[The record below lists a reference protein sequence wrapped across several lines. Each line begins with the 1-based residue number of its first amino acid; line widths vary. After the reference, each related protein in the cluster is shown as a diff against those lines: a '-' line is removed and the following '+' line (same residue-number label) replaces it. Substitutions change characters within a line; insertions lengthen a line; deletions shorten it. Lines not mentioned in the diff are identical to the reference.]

1 MTGAYYSLAELS
13 ERAEV
18 PERTV
23 RYYIQKKLIP
33 GPLGR
38 GRKSR
43 YSDDHLERLREIRQL
58 RALGIPLDII
68 EVHMEEYE
76 PEAPMAQASGGTP
89 SDRLSDAPPPPGDRG
104 PSELTPQRDVIAGPM
119 PACEL
124 EGPSRASAAL
134 DYIARVRA
142 ATASAARTP
151 SSPRPGRSSR
161 TRPSHTDQHSHW
173 ERISITPDIE
183 LHVRSPVPRSQ
194 RRALEQLLE
203 KAKELF
209 AEESP

>member
-1 MTGAYYSLAELS
+1 MTGAHYSLAELS

-43 YSDDHLERLREIRQL
+43 YSDDHLDRLREIRQL

-68 EVHMEEYE
+68 EAHMEEYE
-76 PEAPMAQASGGTP
+76 PGSPMTQASGAPP
-89 SDRLSDAPPPPGDRG
+89 SDRLSDGPPPPGDPG
-104 PSELTPQRDVIAGPM
+104 PSEPPPQRSVIADPM
-119 PACEL
+119 PACGL

-142 ATASAARTP
+142 ATAPAGRTSA
-151 SSPRPGRSSR
+151 SPRPGRSSR
-161 TRPSHTDQHSHW
+161 TRPQHTDQRSSW
-173 ERISITPDIE
+173 ERTCITPDIE
-183 LHVRSPVPRSQ
+183 LHVRSSLPRSQ
-194 RRALEQLLE
+194 KRALEQLLE
-203 KAKELF
+203 KARELF

>member
-1 MTGAYYSLAELS
+1 MTGVYYSLAELS

-43 YSDDHLERLREIRQL
+43 YSDDHLDRLREIRQL

-68 EVHMEEYE
+68 DVHMEEYE
-76 PEAPMAQASGGTP
+76 PGSPMARTSGGPP
-89 SDRLSDAPPPPGDRG
+89 SDRLSDGPAPGDPG
-104 PSELTPQRDVIAGPM
+104 PSELRPQGGAFAGTV
-119 PACEL
+119 PASGP

-134 DYIARVRA
+134 DYIARARA

-151 SSPRPGRSSR
+151 SSPRPGRGSR
-161 TRPSHTDQHSHW
+161 TGPPGSDQRSSW
-173 ERISITPDIE
+173 ERTSITPDIE
-183 LHVRSPVPRSQ
+183 LHVRSSLPRSQ
-194 RRALEQLLE
+194 KRALEQLLE
-203 KAKELF
+203 KAKHLF